1 MTEKREKEIEDI
13 VSVLDDALLDLIN
26 VSGKGLNDIHTM
38 VMIKHLAEAISKHY
52 VRRDDVGIDVDKLCL
67 LCIPSEFEQE
77 FTAVA
82 FQVQMG
88 RVFHCRMSAM
98 CNWFCRLSR

>member
-52 VRRDDVGIDVDKLCL
+52 VRRDDVGIDVDKLANVWIEYTTIAGKSGYRLGECAAKAIASSKDL
-67 LCIPSEFEQE
+67 LTFN
-77 FTAVA
+77 
-82 FQVQMG
+82 
-88 RVFHCRMSAM
+88 RKDK
-98 CNWFCRLSR
+98 